1 MESGAKPAFSD
12 SQLPVGSPTA
22 LLAKRYLCKQCI
34 QGITALQTMYFTIF
48 ITSKVGTRV
57 LGLFMLLIIPT
68 FMQKCLRPKHSLKES
83 TMALF
88 EILFPERCFLFFLF
102 KDNHWLLPSSV
113 QSLYCCC
120 YIINTENPYLP

>member
-1 MESGAKPAFSD
+1 MESGAKPGFSD
-12 SQLPVGSPTA
+12 SQLPVGSSTA
-22 LLAKRYLCKQCI
+22 LLAKRYLSNQCI

-68 FMQKCLRPKHSLKES
+68 FMHKCLRLKHPLKES
-83 TMALF
+83 TMVLF
-88 EILFPERCFLFFLF
+88 EILFPERCFLFLLF

-120 YIINTENPYLP
+120 YITNTENP